1 MDIKLEDGNVKDVEV
16 TEVTAQNYIVP
27 ENEKHLFHVKIEQ
40 KAFSPTDGKRLS
52 KPRVQKFGV
61 KMFRR
66 CLDDIQRQGYT
77 VEMLY
82 NPTEY
87 LANLEKEK
95 ISVQKSIAK
104 AERKKEIDDA
114 VNAALK
120 KQEETLTA
128 IFEKKMAEMLEK
140 QTKKSNK

>member
-40 KAFSPTDGKRLS
+40 KAFNQNTGARLS
-52 KPRVQKFGV
+52 KPRVQKFGA

-66 CLDDIQRQGYT
+66 CLNDLQRQGYS

-87 LANLEKEK
+87 LATLEKEK
-95 ISVQKSIAK
+95 ISIQKSIAK
-104 AERKKEIDDA
+104 AERKKEIDEA
-114 VNAALK
+114 VAAALE
-120 KQEETLTA
+120 KQEKTLTEM
-128 IFEKKMAEMLEK
+128 FEKKMAEMLEK